1 MYEIRPAQEDD
12 LPHVQAL
19 VRARLRTL
27 KLRGVARGMLTL
39 ADAERA
45 ASEHVVMT
53 WDAQVVGA
61 VTLIAHMPRRERTER
76 DAAQPAFEV
85 AFMVTDPAPGSEV
98 LGWLLTRWAAD
109 LAARTG
115 HVFIRARVPDS
126 RLAEHFHT
134 SLGWEHVRP
143 VHTGTGSVYSLMQH
157 PAVRSPALPVTEVGG
172 FTPFPPECPARD

>member
-1 MYEIRPAQEDD
+1 MYEIRPAQKDD

-19 VRARLRTL
+19 VKARLRTL
-27 KLRGVARGMLTL
+27 ELRGVARGMLTL
-39 ADAERA
+39 TDAERA
-45 ASEHVVMT
+45 ASELVVMT

-61 VTLIAHMPRRERTER
+61 VTLIAHMPHRGWTVRE
-76 DAAQPAFEV
+76 AAQPAFEV
-85 AFMVTDPAPGSEV
+85 AFMVTDPGPGSVV

-115 HVFIRARVPDS
+115 HVFIRARVPSS

-143 VHTGTGSVYSLMQH
+143 VRNGSGSVHSLMQH
-157 PAVRSPALPVTEVGG
+157 PAVRSLALPVTEVER
-172 FTPFPPECPARD
+172 FTLFPAECPVRD